1 MELKDRVILVTGGA
15 HRLGKEMALHA
26 ARLGMNVAITYKAS
40 AKPAEETCT
49 EIEALGRRSLA
60 VRCDQAI
67 PDQIRSTVGVVA
79 EHFGHLDCL
88 VNSASVLYEKDFFD
102 VTPQEW
108 DEVQAINT
116 RGPFLFTQAV
126 ARLMLAADGGIIIN
140 LIDESVIKPSVDY
153 PHHSVSKSGLWAL
166 TRLSALRLAPKIRVN
181 AILPGAVL
189 KPSDWD
195 EGRWQALT
203 ESIPLK
209 RLGSPQDVCRA
220 LEFLLCSD
228 YITGQMIVVEGGTT
242 IQ

>member
-1 MELKDRVILVTGGA
+1 
-15 HRLGKEMALHA
+15 
-26 ARLGMNVAITYKAS
+26 
-40 AKPAEETCT
+40 
-49 EIEALGRRSLA
+49 
-60 VRCDQAI
+60 
-67 PDQIRSTVGVVA
+67 
-79 EHFGHLDCL
+79 
-88 VNSASVLYEKDFFD
+88 
-102 VTPQEW
+102 
-108 DEVQAINT
+108 
-116 RGPFLFTQAV
+116 
-126 ARLMLAADGGIIIN
+126 
-140 LIDESVIKPSVDY
+140 VIKPSVDY

-203 ESIPLK
+203 ENIPLK

-220 LEFLLCSD
+220 LEFLLRSD